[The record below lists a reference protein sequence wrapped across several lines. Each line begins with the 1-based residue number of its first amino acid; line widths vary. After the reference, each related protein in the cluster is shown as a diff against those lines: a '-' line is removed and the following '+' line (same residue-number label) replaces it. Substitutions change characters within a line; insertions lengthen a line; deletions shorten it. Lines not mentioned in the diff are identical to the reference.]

1 MERSFIMYN
10 HIKKNQDC
18 QIKKV
23 EKTVENKHLSKPREK
38 KILQKIFL
46 KYMEDK
52 KLKQIRLKECGN
64 ILRFLA
70 DKERKNFKLA
80 GGVFCNN
87 RFCPMCS
94 WLKAK
99 KTAFEI
105 LEILEFAR
113 VREKKEFIF
122 MTLTAPNV
130 SADKLSEEITDFNES
145 FRRLFQTK
153 AFKVISKGFIRK
165 LEVTY
170 NEERNDYHPH
180 FHVIVAVTPSYFKS
194 RNYISKKK
202 LLEMWRK
209 AKRDESITQV
219 DVKKISMNSI
229 QEVMEIATYS
239 TKQSQLY
246 LNKEVFDV
254 FYNSLRGRQL
264 LTFNKLFKELR
275 RLQNLKELDLSELV
289 DLNEIRT
296 KAYWEIFYKWQEE
309 MKNYEFDLEKEYH
322 DEEFYNL
329 NIDID

>member
-1 MERSFIMYN
+1 MYN